1 MSGLGVLIVLA
12 VCGLSGFF
20 VVADE
25 RRDRGAEAAERAG
38 AERLAART
46 TDPAPLTLGEVF
58 PGRWIQPDPGSGR
71 YAVGT
76 VHADAECGAAT
87 LGRLGEVLDG
97 YGCSQVVRAAIVAP
111 YGGYRV
117 TAGVVNLPD
126 AASAARSG
134 EEVRRLVEAGE
145 GSFATLGSIRR
156 PLAQVGWREH
166 GHYLVFCV
174 ISRPDAGVV
183 RDDDR
188 YAERITVD
196 LVESYLI
203 QQVLGRRASAGQ
215 PPRPL
220 TQST

>member
-1 MSGLGVLIVLA
+1 MSALGVLIVLA

-25 RRDRGAEAAERAG
+25 LRDRSAEASGRAD

-58 PGRWIQPDPGSGR
+58 PGRWIRPAPGSGR

-76 VHADAECGAAT
+76 VHAGAECRAAT
-87 LGRLGEVLDG
+87 LGRLGAVLDA
-97 YGCSQVVRAAIVAP
+97 YGCSQVIRAAMVAP

-126 AASAARSG
+126 AAAAARSG
-134 EEVRRLVEAGE
+134 AEIRRLVESGE
-145 GSFATLGSIRR
+145 GSFAALESGGW
-156 PLAQVGWREH
+156 PPAQVGWREH
-166 GHYLVFCV
+166 GHYLVYCV
-174 ISRPDAGVV
+174 ISRPDARVV
-183 RDDDR
+183 RDDDP

-196 LVESYLI
+196 LVEWYLI
-203 QQVLGRRASAGQ
+203 GQVLGRRGSSQ